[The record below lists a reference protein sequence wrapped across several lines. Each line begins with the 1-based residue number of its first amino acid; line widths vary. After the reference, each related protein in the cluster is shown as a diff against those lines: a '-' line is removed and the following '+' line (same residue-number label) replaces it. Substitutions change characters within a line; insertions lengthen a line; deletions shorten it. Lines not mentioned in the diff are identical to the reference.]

1 MFDYHRS
8 QEAQLPSDLKAALRR
23 CGVRP
28 TRWLLIVSIN
38 RQRLRVLEQTVRVP
52 PTAFFPC
59 YQRRWEHLISTSAW
73 GVGQTVNSNQTP
85 LGLHRVARKI
95 GGGQP
100 IGTVFRSRQ
109 PVGRTWQGLPQGA
122 IVHRIFWL
130 EGMEPG
136 FNRGGEVDTFRRYIY
151 IHGFGDETTL
161 GRPNSHGCVHLA
173 AKDLIPLYDYLPA
186 GTLVWIARE

>member
-1 MFDYHRS
+1 MFDRPHR
-8 QEAQLPSDLKAALRR
+8 ENPQLPPDLKAALRR

-28 TRWLLIVSIN
+28 TRWLLIVSVS
-38 RQRLRVLEQTVRVP
+38 RQRLRVLEQSARVP
-52 PTAFFPC
+52 PTALFPC
-59 YQRRWEHLISTSAW
+59 YQRRWEYLISTSAW
-73 GVGQTVNSNQTP
+73 GVGQTMNSNQTP
-85 LGLHRVARKI
+85 LGLHRVVGKI

-100 IGTVFRSRQ
+100 IGTVFRSRR
-109 PVGRTWQGLPQGA
+109 PVGRTWQGQADAA

-151 IHGFGDETTL
+151 LHGFGDETTL

-173 AKDLIPLYDYLPA
+173 AKDLIPLYDRLPA